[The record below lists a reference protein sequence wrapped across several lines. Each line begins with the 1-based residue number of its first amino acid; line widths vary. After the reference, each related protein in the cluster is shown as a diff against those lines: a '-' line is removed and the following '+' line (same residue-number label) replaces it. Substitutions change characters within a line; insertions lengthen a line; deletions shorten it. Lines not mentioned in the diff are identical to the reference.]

1 MNRRHN
7 VTLAILISGLAAPST
22 PPALAETLVT
32 GRITDPAGQP
42 VAGTVSVHAWP
53 RDTDTSMPIV
63 GRGVADTTGSFT
75 ADVTDPARLRELAA
89 VNDGWMDFIAIGDSG
104 SATGQWAF
112 TSRIDAARGTLRSVR
127 PSDTALTAATSASH
141 RRAPRIRIT
150 AKPPRASS
158 FLPRWE
164 GITGDCNRRDPRRKP
179 AESTSAWAIVG
190 EMNNAYNDGTVA
202 RFTYGEENQT
212 DTSFGVAYSDDN
224 GQSFSIG
231 GETHIADAGSVAF
244 PTARKRYARKLR
256 TKFEFTREQI
266 QVTRCSAWETYIRV
280 TSWMGGADDRL
291 KQSGALD
298 KCEAR
303 HVAPWPS
310 NSKYNRASE
319 KATRW
324 NVGVEAFGVYLT
336 TQSGF
341 SRNVRLRHTFGGPTG
356 KDHYLCGADGKS
368 SPMESGRVFS
378 GSRK

>member
-1 MNRRHN
+1 MTRRQRI
-7 VTLAILISGLAAPST
+7 TLTLLIAGAAATPTPS
-22 PPALAETLVT
+22 ALAETLVT

-42 VAGTVSVHAWP
+42 VPGTVSVHAWP
-53 RDTDTSMPIV
+53 RNANTSMPIV
-63 GRGVADTTGSFT
+63 GTGVADATGSFT
-75 ADVTDPARLRELAA
+75 AEVTDPVRLRELAA

-112 TSRIDAARGTLRSVR
+112 TSRIDTVRGTLRSVR
-127 PSDTALTAATSASH
+127 PSDTAHTGATSASR
-141 RRAPRIRIT
+141 RRAPQIRIT
-150 AKPPRASS
+150 AKPRRLSPLLTRAA
-158 FLPRWE
+158 
-164 GITGDCNRRDPRRKP
+164 GITGDCNRRDPKRKP
-179 AESTSAWAIVG
+179 TESTGAWAIVG

-202 RFTYGEENQT
+202 RFTYGEEHQT
-212 DTSFGVAYSDDN
+212 DTSFGVAYSDDD

-231 GETHIADAGSVAF
+231 GETHISDAGSVAF
-244 PTARKRYARKLR
+244 PSARKRYARKLR

-280 TSWMGGADDRL
+280 TSWMGGTDDRL

-310 NSKYNRASE
+310 KSKYNRASE

-324 NVGVEAFGVYLT
+324 NAGVEAFGVYLT

-341 SRNVRLRHTFGGPTG
+341 SKNVRLRHTFGGPTG

-368 SPMESGRVFS
+368 SPMDSGRVFS